1 MIDELQYGIGLLVDR
16 LRNPNDAELDDLL
29 VKHRLAGVI
38 GGGLVI
44 AAAIW
49 LGVFVHPAWF
59 LFSILGLLLLL
70 FLWRYATPASA
81 VEAARIERGYG
92 DLSLPQPQRWDVSGV
107 RDLMGELEGNLRVAL
122 VDQEKTERWRDLES
136 HRAELAR
143 EEAEVN
149 ARRDK
154 LVAQYGVAPD
164 LGEES
169 LRLLAE
175 NLSRWQAADAQVRST
190 QANLNAVGQERRTI
204 EARLRDQLA
213 RFGYASSEFGANIDE
228 LDERL
233 AAFTDANS
241 RANSLRRQLDAE
253 IAPEIQRID
262 GARTSIFRRL
272 DLDDGDE
279 NSLDSL
285 VRARDGYQAAVAEHR
300 AREQQAREADE
311 ALSLAP
317 ELKEIAPEKL
327 QRQLEAAETDAAGLE
342 PAMREISDI
351 QTRIGDAKR
360 RRDQEDALLR
370 RDNAMESLRRER
382 DVVERGIVGD
392 TLIDFVREQ
401 TRDAALPLVFHRARE
416 LFHHHHA
423 RSVRAS
429 VRGRSATGVY
439 RARHQLR
446 AHARVGP
453 AIQRYPR
460 AAADGDPPGLC
471 RKRRARPQTADFAGR
486 NTGQQ

>member
-1 MIDELQYGIGLLVDR
+1 MCIRDRLDADHLAADSERQRTGLVDKEISGSLIRTLRGHVDTVQQLDRDITSLQRDVQGSIAERESHQKRLAADLSEQQLSSLDTDGIRDLAALSRDYTDLRIRRQARDELERWLGNTKAPERGMIDELQYGIGLLVDR

-360 RRDQEDALLR
+360 RRDQEDL
-370 RDNAMESLRRER
+370 
-382 DVVERGIVGD
+382 
-392 TLIDFVREQ
+392 
-401 TRDAALPLVFHRARE
+401 
-416 LFHHHHA
+416 
-423 RSVRAS
+423 
-429 VRGRSATGVY
+429 
-439 RARHQLR
+439 
-446 AHARVGP
+446 
-453 AIQRYPR
+453 
-460 AAADGDPPGLC
+460 
-471 RKRRARPQTADFAGR
+471 
-486 NTGQQ
+486 